1 MTLDVCDLCL
11 AVVVF
16 LFCSGGIVDILGIG
30 MDLSPSWMVT
40 LEFGSP
46 VTGSGGKISK
56 VPFEKSSIV
65 ADVGSLFLISVKL
78 VLSFLLGMSLL
89 LFDDVSFLLGFV
101 FVLGVVL
108 DVGLLLLTGS

>member
-1 MTLDVCDLCL
+1 VTLDVCDLCL
-11 AVVVF
+11 AVVVS
-16 LFCSGGIVDILGIG
+16 LCCCGGIVDILGIE

-40 LEFGSP
+40 LKFGSP

-56 VPFEKSSIV
+56 VPLGKSSKV

-78 VLSFLLGMSLL
+78 VLCLLEGMSLL
-89 LFDDVSFLLGFV
+89 LFDDVSFLLGV
-101 FVLGVVL
+101 VLVLGVVL